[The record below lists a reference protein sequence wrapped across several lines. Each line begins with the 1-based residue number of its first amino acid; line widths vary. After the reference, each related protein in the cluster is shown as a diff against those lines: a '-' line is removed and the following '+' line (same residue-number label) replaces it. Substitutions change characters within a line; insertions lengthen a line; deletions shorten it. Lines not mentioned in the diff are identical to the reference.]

1 MASFNPYFC
10 SSQCILKTCFS
21 LLPDV
26 SGDREPRDSSALLCE
41 VAVSLHIY
49 SPPFRE
55 CLVFPPT
62 GGTPKSG
69 PCRVWSC
76 CVVIVICFDFRAVDR
91 KGSATGQLRWSAFS
105 SQNQL
110 ERLFF
115 GREIFAPRG
124 ETEETQP
131 GHTKRRW
138 EPKHMN
144 VEGPLQCP
152 QC

>member
-1 MASFNPYFC
+1 M
-10 SSQCILKTCFS
+10 
-21 LLPDV
+21 V
-26 SGDREPRDSSALLCE
+26 SIFEPESA
-41 VAVSLHIY
+41 
-49 SPPFRE
+49 
-55 CLVFPPT
+55 
-62 GGTPKSG
+62 
-69 PCRVWSC
+69 
-76 CVVIVICFDFRAVDR
+76 R
-91 KGSATGQLRWSAFS
+91 KA
-105 SQNQL
+105 
-110 ERLFF
+110 FF